1 MLLVGVGIFVLRL
14 GRKHN
19 EVWTVMPLGMTLTSG
34 RKPCGQNLRAA
45 SGCRMTRPQAA
56 RKGPA
61 EAGQIRGGLGGHA
74 APPWLS
80 AKTQR
85 IRSSGLF
92 PGRAAGVFLVYEG
105 VHPFARLLE

>member
-19 EVWTVMPLGMTLTSG
+19 EVWTVMPLGMTLRSG

-45 SGCRMTRPQAA
+45 SGLPDDEAASGKKRPRRSGAN
-56 RKGPA
+56 K
-61 EAGQIRGGLGGHA
+61 GGLGGHA

-105 VHPFARLLE
+105 VHPLARLLE